1 MSVPGKARATGAPF
15 FRLRRGTSISVLR
28 GGLLL
33 FTLTIATPVTA
44 KVRISSL
51 SDVNFGTISNL
62 TIDAVQAQSICIY
75 SNGLSNGYSIRAD
88 GSGAGGAFT
97 LSNGVTSM
105 AYTVRWHNQAG
116 QSNGTVLTTSALL
129 SAQTTTAQNQ
139 TCSSGAPTT
148 ASLIVTLPATS
159 LSSAGAGNYSG
170 TLTLIVAEE

>member
-97 LSNGVTSM
+97 LSNGVTTM

-116 QSNGTVLTTSALL
+116 QSNGTILTTGALL
-129 SAQTTTAQNQ
+129 GAQTTTAQNQ
-139 TCSSGAPTT
+139 LCSSGAPTT

>member
-33 FTLTIATPVTA
+33 LTLTIATPVTA

-116 QSNGTVLTTSALL
+116 QSNGTILTTGALL
-129 SAQTTTAQNQ
+129 GAQTTTAQNQ
-139 TCSSGAPTT
+139 LCSSGAPTT

>member
-116 QSNGTVLTTSALL
+116 QSNGTILTTGALL
-129 SAQTTTAQNQ
+129 GAQTTTAQNQ
-139 TCSSGAPTT
+139 LCSSGAPTT